1 MPLYKVTVT
10 MTGFR
15 NGVRLEKGMQVDVI
29 TDSDAHYPLSFRGGQ
44 LIVDAFLRIY
54 GIDMKK
60 ANALTSSV
68 LSIQRVQ

>member
-1 MPLYKVTVT
+1 

-29 TDSDAHYPLSFRGGQ
+29 TDSDAQHPFHFMGGQ
-44 LIVDAFLRIY
+44 LIVDAFRRIY

-60 ANALTSSV
+60 ANAITSSV
-68 LSIQRVQ
+68 IDVKRVQ